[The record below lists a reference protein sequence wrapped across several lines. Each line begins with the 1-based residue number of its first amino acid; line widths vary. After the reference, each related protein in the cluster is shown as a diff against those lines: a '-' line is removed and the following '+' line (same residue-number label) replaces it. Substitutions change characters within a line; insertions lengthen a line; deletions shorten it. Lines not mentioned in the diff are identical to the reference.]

1 MSELPSQENPAAT
14 ILALERSAM
23 DRWGN
28 GDLGGFLEISDP
40 AVTYFD
46 PFQERRV
53 DGLEELTRYYESLRG
68 QVHIDRYEFLDPKV
82 QVCGEL
88 AVLTYDFESWNQGAP
103 ARWHSTEVYRRT
115 ERGWRIMHSHW
126 SLPRKG

>member
-1 MSELPSQENPAAT
+1 MSEPPSQENVDAT
-14 ILALERSAM
+14 ILALERAAM
-23 DRWGN
+23 GRWGN
-28 GDLGGFLEISDP
+28 GDPGGFLEISDS

-46 PFQERRV
+46 PYQERRV
-53 DGLEELTRYYESLRG
+53 DGLEALARYYESLRG
-68 QVHIDRYEFLDPKV
+68 QVHIDRYEFQNPAV
-82 QVCGEL
+82 QLSGEL
-88 AVLTYDFESWNQGAP
+88 AVLTYDFESWNQGVP